1 MALSDVR
8 VQFAHGLEGSP
19 RGRKARVLAEH
30 FDARTPAMDTGDF
43 EACVRLHAELAAGF
57 DPHVLVGSSFGAAVV
72 LALLQR
78 GAWRGPTLLL
88 AQAGLRRGLPARLPA
103 GVPVWIAHASDDPV
117 VPIQDSRELA
127 AAGDPAH
134 VRLLELDDDH
144 ALRTATQGGMLV
156 RWVTGLA
163 EFSC

>member
-1 MALSDVR
+1 MALTDVR

-156 RWVTGLA
+156 QWITGLA